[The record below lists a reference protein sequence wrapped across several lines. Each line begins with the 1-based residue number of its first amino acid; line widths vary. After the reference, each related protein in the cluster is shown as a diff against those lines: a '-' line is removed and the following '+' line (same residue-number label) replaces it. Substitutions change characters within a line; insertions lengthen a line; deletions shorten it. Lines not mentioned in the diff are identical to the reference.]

1 MDDVVGDVQ
10 ENEPKFS
17 GETSS
22 EQGNYFCNRKFD
34 DFLSLD
40 SKLLTLRWECLQVSV
55 GHFRVLKILKRGLV
69 KNLCFENE
77 CSFA

>member
-22 EQGNYFCNRKFD
+22 EQGNYFETAKSTIFCH
-34 DFLSLD
+34 
-40 SKLLTLRWECLQVSV
+40 LRAIYLVCVGSV
-55 GHFRVLKILKRGLV
+55 CK
-69 KNLCFENE
+69 CQY
-77 CSFA
+77 